1 MSHNVPASFPSST
14 SPASRRGLGGVIVFA
29 TVACV
34 VVGGL
39 LAYQLATPKAVS
51 ANTESTSSVAV
62 PASVESKA
70 VRIATLLP
78 FAADQLLQMGVRPV
92 CIPGLRGRAPEA
104 WEGIPTVQLDHSAG
118 PNLEQLIA
126 VDPDYIITG
135 SVYAQFMPHIESVT
149 GATVLLMDVDSIE
162 SVTEHIG
169 TLGEISGRQ
178 AQSEAIVATLQQRL
192 EAPLQ
197 ASGGQQQVDVLAV
210 FGTPHSF
217 YAFLPD
223 SYLGDLVRHAGG
235 RMGPSGLTSHKIY
248 RGLAPLSM
256 ETVLA
261 FDPDLLLV
269 LFHGPEESSRAM
281 FEGDPLWASL
291 SAVHEGRMHFL
302 ADDLY
307 AMRPGSQLD
316 LAMAQVRGFVQGA
329 SEPRE

>member
-1 MSHNVPASFPSST
+1 MFSSVPFSSSLAAPSN
-14 SPASRRGLGGVIVFA
+14 RRGLGGVIVVA
-29 TVACV
+29 TLACV

-39 LAYQLATPKAVS
+39 LAYQLATPRSVSGSTNSIAV
-51 ANTESTSSVAV
+51 AE
-62 PASVESKA
+62 PASMKSGE

-104 WEGIPTVQLDHSAG
+104 WQGIPTVQLDHSAG

-126 VDPDYIITG
+126 VDPDYIVTG

-149 GATVLLMDVDSIE
+149 GATVLLMDVDSID

-178 AQSEAIVATLQQRL
+178 EQSEAIVASLQQRL
-192 EAPLQ
+192 ERPLQ
-197 ASGGQQQVDVLAV
+197 ASSDQQQVDVLAV

-316 LAMAQVRGFVQGA
+316 LAMAQVRGFVQGV